1 MLKGISFDWKK
12 ILKKVKV
19 LTIDYVNRYVNGTD
33 IKWSLIPKF
42 RACQTF
48 EFKDYFPHQK
58 ILQIFFYFNPI
69 ENLAVDLYLEDKN
82 FVLHRT
88 LKSALLAYSGPK
100 ITFKSLTESK
110 DIQIMLNVIQ
120 TIDSELDTKK
130 NCTNY
135 PNENFKSYQ
144 DCDRKFFYDKM
155 KHGFGLMPFWAAY
168 DLNEVTNTR

>member
-69 ENLAVDLYLEDKN
+69 ENLAVDLHLEDKN

-120 TIDSELDTKK
+120 TIDSELDIKQ
-130 NCTNY
+130 NCSNY
-135 PNENFKSYQ
+135 PNTNFKSYK
-144 DCDRKFFYDKM
+144 DCDRKSIYDKM
-155 KHGFGLMPFWAAY
+155 KNSFGIIPFWATD
-168 DLNEVTNTR
+168 DLSRVTNMR